1 MCKAFV
7 PLSKVP
13 IEEFLK
19 PRTRK
24 GKEPTKSPN
33 AFIIYR
39 IRRGQEILENR
50 KLPQPDIS
58 KMLGQEWEEMDS
70 SKKNEYFEY
79 AKRVKEKFDKRV
91 KEAKLAQNNIVVN
104 GNISSNQ
111 CQMTVENDSLINAL
125 VYESSINEKQLV
137 VQQNEIPQ
145 EVIDYQHYATPE
157 EIYPLAYESS
167 INEKQLVAQ
176 QNEIPQE
183 VIESGSLNNYGSL
196 EESSIDENQLAAQPN
211 GIPQAVIESD
221 SLNNYQQ
228 YVTFEGISLLVSN
241 ENQVVTQQNEIPQ
254 EVIENGS
261 LNNYQQYEIYPPVSE
276 QNINE
281 NQLAAQQNEIP
292 QEVIESGSLNNY
304 QQYGSLEESSIN
316 ENQLAAQRNEI
327 PEEINSIVYGTG
339 YCFTNFDFA

>member
-145 EVIDYQHYATPE
+145 ET
-157 EIYPLAYESS
+157 
-167 INEKQLVAQ
+167 
-176 QNEIPQE
+176 
-183 VIESGSLNNYGSL
+183 
-196 EESSIDENQLAAQPN
+196 SIDENQLAAQ
-211 GIPQAVIESD
+211 Q
-221 SLNNYQQ
+221 
-228 YVTFEGISLLVSN
+228 N
-241 ENQVVTQQNEIPQ
+241 EN
-254 EVIENGS
+254 
-261 LNNYQQYEIYPPVSE
+261 
-276 QNINE
+276 
-281 NQLAAQQNEIP
+281 P

-304 QQYGSLEESSIN
+304 QRYVFFEEIHFDLMN
-316 ENQLAAQRNEI
+316 VPKQLDAQQNEI
-327 PEEINSIVYGTG
+327 LGENVPLVYESTLKMMKSSKLS
-339 YCFTNFDFA
+339 TK